1 MKLTTLA
8 FSLSTVAIATA
19 AGIEIG
25 DNQNIKGDVTAGPND
40 NIKIGESNNAADTAN
55 SNAAKID
62 EALVSGDKPA
72 GSALGAPGNVGAPA
86 GSALGAAG
94 NDVGAPAGPA
104 LGAADDALISGDG
117 ASKDAPKDAP
127 KDVSKDADKAGPAA
141 AGAQEVALVV
151 KDASGANVEGT
162 LELQKMEGGASVIY
176 VKKEGE
182 ARKFDLKDGVA
193 SVKAEGNVSVVGQVE
208 AHGGAAVL
216 AAGKSD
222 AHAVVEQ
229 KLEFNAQG
237 KVTNLQFYVSA
248 QLTVGI
254 SLNGS
259 IPEDCKP
266 IEIYKQA
273 SPNAKAPVS
282 AKAPGA
288 SSNSSMSTVT
298 DWVTYCPEATTITMT
313 TCVQET
319 CKPTSITVT
328 GETTVTITGEC
339 LVEATAAVAAKAS
352 GGVTGPAN
360 GNAGGKGG
368 DSSPAK
374 GGDAGKAAP
383 ASKTPESAPA
393 SAPKASA
400 ASAPKASAPAAA
412 AGAKTNQTASVSA
425 FNGAAKNAA
434 GVVGAVGVL
443 AFLM

>member
-1 MKLTTLA
+1 
-8 FSLSTVAIATA
+8 
-19 AGIEIG
+19 
-25 DNQNIKGDVTAGPND
+25 ND
-40 NIKIGESNNAADTAN
+40 
-55 SNAAKID
+55 
-62 EALVSGDKPA
+62 
-72 GSALGAPGNVGAPA
+72 VGAPA

-94 NDVGAPAGPA
+94 AVGAPAGSA

-117 ASKDAPKDAP
+117 ASKDAP

-176 VKKEGE
+176 VKKDGD
-182 ARKFDLKDGVA
+182 ARMFDLKDGVA

-352 GGVTGPAN
+352 GGVAGPAN

>member
-19 AGIEIG
+19 GIEIG
-25 DNQNIKGDVTAGPND
+25 DNQNIKGDVIAGPGE
-40 NIKIGESNNAADTAN
+40 NIKIGGSNNAAGTAN

-72 GSALGAPGNVGAPA
+72 ESSLGAPGNVGAPG

-94 NDVGAPAGPA
+94 NDGAPADESIIKG
-104 LGAADDALISGDG
+104 DAIDATISGDG
-117 ASKDAPKDAP
+117 ASMDAN
-127 KDVSKDADKAGPAA
+127 KAENAA
-141 AGAQEVALVV
+141 AGVQEVALVV

-176 VKKEGE
+176 VKKDGD

-193 SVKAEGNVSVVGQVE
+193 SVKAEGKVSVVGQVE

-222 AHAVVEQ
+222 AHAVTEQ

-266 IEIYKQA
+266 VEIYKQA
-273 SPNAKAPVS
+273 SPKAKAPAS
-282 AKAPGA
+282 AGAPGR

-352 GGVTGPAN
+352 GGVAGPAN

-368 DSSPAK
+368 DSSPAKGGDSRPAK

>member
-1 MKLTTLA
+1 
-8 FSLSTVAIATA
+8 
-19 AGIEIG
+19 
-25 DNQNIKGDVTAGPND
+25 
-40 NIKIGESNNAADTAN
+40 
-55 SNAAKID
+55 
-62 EALVSGDKPA
+62 
-72 GSALGAPGNVGAPA
+72 
-86 GSALGAAG
+86 
-94 NDVGAPAGPA
+94 
-104 LGAADDALISGDG
+104 
-117 ASKDAPKDAP
+117 
-127 KDVSKDADKAGPAA
+127 
-141 AGAQEVALVV
+141 
-151 KDASGANVEGT
+151 
-162 LELQKMEGGASVIY
+162 MEGGASVIY

-193 SVKAEGNVSVVGQVE
+193 SVKAEGSVSVVGQVE

-248 QLTVGI
+248 QLTV
-254 SLNGS
+254 
-259 IPEDCKP
+259 
-266 IEIYKQA
+266 
-273 SPNAKAPVS
+273 
-282 AKAPGA
+282 GA

-352 GGVTGPAN
+352 GGVAGPAN

-412 AGAKTNQTASVSA
+412 AGAKTNQTALVSA

>member
-40 NIKIGESNNAADTAN
+40 NIKIGESNNAAGTAA
-55 SNAAKID
+55 SNAAKIE

-72 GSALGAPGNVGAPA
+72 E
-86 GSALGAAG
+86 SALGAAG
-94 NDVGAPAGPA
+94 TAASNAAKIEEALVSAGNVTA
-104 LGAADDALISGDG
+104 AADESLIKGDAADALILGDG
-117 ASKDAPKDAP
+117 AAKDAPKDA
-127 KDVSKDADKAGPAA
+127 SNDADKARPAA
-141 AGAQEVALVV
+141 AAVQEVALVA
-151 KDASGANVEGT
+151 KDASGAKVEGT

-182 ARKFDLKDGVA
+182 ARKFDLKDGVV
-193 SVKAEGNVSVVGQVE
+193 SVKAEGSVSVVGLVE

-237 KVTNLQFYVSA
+237 MVTNVQFYVSA
-248 QLTVGI
+248 ELTVGI
-254 SLNGS
+254 AHNGL
-259 IPEDCKP
+259 IPVDCKP
-266 IEIYKQA
+266 IEIYKEA
-273 SPNAKAPVS
+273 NPKAKAPVS
-282 AKAPGA
+282 AGAPVA

-352 GGVTGPAN
+352 GGVAGPAN

-412 AGAKTNQTASVSA
+412 AGAKTNQTALVSA

>member
-1 MKLTTLA
+1 A
-8 FSLSTVAIATA
+8 
-19 AGIEIG
+19 
-25 DNQNIKGDVTAGPND
+25 
-40 NIKIGESNNAADTAN
+40 
-55 SNAAKID
+55 
-62 EALVSGDKPA
+62 
-72 GSALGAPGNVGAPA
+72 GAPA

-94 NDVGAPAGPA
+94 AVAAPAGSD
-104 LGAADDALISGDG
+104 LGAASNVTESIIQGDAADTLISGDG
-117 ASKDAPKDAP
+117 ASKIANQAETTN
-127 KDVSKDADKAGPAA
+127 AGV
-141 AGAQEVALVV
+141 QEVALVA
-151 KDASGANVEGT
+151 KDASGAKVEGT

-176 VKKEGE
+176 VKKEGD
-182 ARKFDLKDGVA
+182 ARKFDLKDGVV
-193 SVKAEGNVSVVGQVE
+193 SVKAEGSVSVVGSVE

-237 KVTNLQFYVSA
+237 MVTNVQFYVSA
-248 QLTVGI
+248 ELTVGI
-254 SLNGS
+254 AHNGS
-259 IPEDCKP
+259 IPVDCKP
-266 IEIYKQA
+266 IEIYKEA

-282 AKAPGA
+282 AGAPKA

-319 CKPTSITVT
+319 CKPTAITVT

-352 GGVTGPAN
+352 GGVAGPAN

-368 DSSPAK
+368 DSSPAKGGDSRPAK